1 MTAFNVPQEGSFSEL
16 MSDAEGPFARLAASL
31 DLKHQQEEME
41 EEEQQQDEE
50 EGKAANGG
58 IAEENGAAAKAPQQL
73 QVR

>member
-1 MTAFNVPQEGSFSEL
+1 MPQEGSFSEL

-41 EEEQQQDEE
+41 EEEQQQNEE
-50 EGKAANGG
+50 EGKAVTANGG
-58 IAEENGAAAKAPQQL
+58 VAEENGAAAKAPQQL